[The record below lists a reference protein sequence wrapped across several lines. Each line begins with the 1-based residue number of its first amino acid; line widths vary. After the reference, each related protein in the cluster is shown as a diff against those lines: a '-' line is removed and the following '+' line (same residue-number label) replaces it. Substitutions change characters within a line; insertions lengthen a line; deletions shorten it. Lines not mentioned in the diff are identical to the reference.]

1 MIEAKTFEIRDSSTF
16 IPVVA
21 VLLDAKAGVTNMSDR
36 YLLGRAGL
44 GRVGSY
50 TVFIL
55 QLNHDVG
62 TMDLHKW
69 PGAPH
74 VRTMPVAHQYI
85 EDNWHKLDSG
95 QVIDVEYIQGERSAP
110 KLSEME
116 QEND

>member
-1 MIEAKTFEIRDSSTF
+1 MIEAKTFEIRDSGTF
-16 IPVVA
+16 IPVIA
-21 VLLDAKAGVTNMSDR
+21 VLLQSGMEDKDA

-44 GRVGSY
+44 NRRGSY

-55 QLNHDVG
+55 KMNNDKG
-62 TMDLHKW
+62 TMDSNKW
-69 PGAPH
+69 DGAPF
-74 VRTMPVAHQYI
+74 VRTMPVAHKYI
-85 EDNWHKLDSG
+85 EDNWHKLESG